1 MEIINRQRC
10 VVSGKDDLE
19 FLYSFKNFPVFMGC
33 MTQTKDSDVLFDM
46 DWVISKSTG
55 IIQLKKLIPLD
66 VLYPESHGAGCVG
79 KLWMEHHQEFSV
91 FLGKYQ
97 PQGVIEIGGAHG
109 ILSKNYQEIDNVN
122 WTIIEPNPTPIEGVK
137 AKFITGFFDDT
148 FVFDGEYDAIVHSHV
163 FEHIYEP
170 ENFIKHLSSFMDDG
184 KELVFSLPNMKVML
198 ERLYTNCINFEH
210 TVFLTEPY
218 IEYLLAKYGFRVDKK
233 EYFKD
238 DHSIFYGAIRDS
250 SIKPIQLDKNLYQEN
265 KKLYLDYVSYHE
277 KLVQELNLKI
287 QNEKTKVYL
296 FGAHVFAQYLISF
309 GLDVENI
316 ISLLDNDPNKQGKR
330 LYGTDLNVESPKILK
345 DINNPIVILKAGV
358 YNDEIKQDILNN
370 ININTIFWE

>member
-148 FVFDGEYDAIVHSHV
+148 FVF
-163 FEHIYEP
+163 
-170 ENFIKHLSSFMDDG
+170 EN
-184 KELVFSLPNMKVML
+184 
-198 ERLYTNCINFEH
+198 C
-210 TVFLTEPY
+210 LT
-218 IEYLLAKYGFRVDKK
+218 A
-233 EYFKD
+233 
-238 DHSIFYGAIRDS
+238 
-250 SIKPIQLDKNLYQEN
+250 
-265 KKLYLDYVSYHE
+265 
-277 KLVQELNLKI
+277 
-287 QNEKTKVYL
+287 
-296 FGAHVFAQYLISF
+296 
-309 GLDVENI
+309 
-316 ISLLDNDPNKQGKR
+316 
-330 LYGTDLNVESPKILK
+330 
-345 DINNPIVILKAGV
+345 
-358 YNDEIKQDILNN
+358 
-370 ININTIFWE
+370 